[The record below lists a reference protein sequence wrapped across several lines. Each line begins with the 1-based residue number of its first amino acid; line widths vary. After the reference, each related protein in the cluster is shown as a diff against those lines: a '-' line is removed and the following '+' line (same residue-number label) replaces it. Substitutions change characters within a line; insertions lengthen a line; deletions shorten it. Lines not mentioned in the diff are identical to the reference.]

1 MDCLMVFDVNNY
13 LLYVKHNLDFLEA
26 LSSLV
31 FDCKLTD
38 LDSPRNIKEMFLKDD
53 KQLENMIVLLFAP
66 YVASIRVLGSESPSL
81 DVFADKYPSVKI
93 IYSQFLDYIFLY
105 IADSTNFT
113 HEKKMEHNLTTF
125 VAISKLMFGVALS
138 EIKGDENQMKLL
150 TSIYNNWL
158 KNSTCPVYMVEAT
171 EKLFI
176 SQSVQKIFSDLVRSN
191 IMKLSSHLDRFSV
204 EIPSHGLLFV
214 ERKLITRTS
223 SRNAVKLNKGDLV
236 LLTLLADTLQGTREY
251 YSEKEDTLKISFDD
265 FDEDGI
271 GDKTNQNEKD
281 YETNERR
288 TFTESYES
296 SSSSSESSPIKGE
309 KRNYRWKEFD
319 HRLIFLHS
327 SIDQRYLVPFYSR
340 FIRISKE
347 ISFII
352 LSQLPTTL
360 ITFHIHNLLRILNI
374 LQYRPKDLR
383 RFHSLQ
389 EFDASLTKLNRHLA
403 ENSQKSDLIRTLISK
418 LNQLSKSEI
427 RKHILSRNNEEV
439 SAQLDSLASS
449 VSAILKTVYCEKVF
463 LHHQRLIERFI
474 MDPTMSEFMFSLQ
487 NNCFNVFKDYID
499 YFHVKSQR
507 NMALEAYSDVVPGL
521 VGFIYVDR
529 NLNELIMAKVDDG
542 ADAIGDFNLLNL
554 NLSKNVLPQL
564 VETAYF
570 NLSNGQFTSTW
581 SGNGLS
587 FNYIIWFETEN
598 GEILKIPKERSEMT
612 GYPSMMNGNF
622 VDKMLAS
629 YFPSYRLGLSPT
641 KGGNLLCFELFYV
654 QKLSYFKPGR
664 QIIEARKLARRLW
677 AVTSSSIRVLS
688 IF

>member
-309 KRNYRWKEFD
+309 KRNYRWKE
-319 HRLIFLHS
+319 
-327 SIDQRYLVPFYSR
+327 
-340 FIRISKE
+340 
-347 ISFII
+347 
-352 LSQLPTTL
+352 
-360 ITFHIHNLLRILNI
+360 ILNI

-474 MDPTMSEFMFSLQ
+474 MDPTMS
-487 NNCFNVFKDYID
+487 D
-499 YFHVKSQR
+499 QR